1 MQNSSRKQAQYYH
14 MDPNSISFKLFLI
27 YDIFM
32 VFIIIFNLF
41 CLAANFFLMSSI
53 GAWFFEH
60 IHLPQVL
67 SFYKTYLHPWVI
79 TTEAW
84 FIGFLIT
91 EFLSVGAF
99 LLFINTI
106 NVGSSFHLFTGMKF

>member
-1 MQNSSRKQAQYYH
+1 MTSLWCLLLFSICSVLQQ
-14 MDPNSISFKLFLI
+14 ISFNEQ
-27 YDIFM
+27 YWGM
-32 VFIIIFNLF
+32 V
-41 CLAANFFLMSSI
+41 
-53 GAWFFEH
+53 FEH